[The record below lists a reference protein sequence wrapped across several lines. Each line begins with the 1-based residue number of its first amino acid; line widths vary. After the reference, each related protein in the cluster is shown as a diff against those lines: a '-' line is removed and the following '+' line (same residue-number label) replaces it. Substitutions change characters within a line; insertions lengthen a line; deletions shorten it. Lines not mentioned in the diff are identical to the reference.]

1 MADISKEIADIELAA
16 RGEEV
21 RDSIISALRK
31 IYSHV
36 TGEMSFQDF
45 DSTPTENSLHP
56 VTSHGLYI
64 VIQELLSQINALT
77 ARVEELESGSG
88 GEAEEGGNAPE
99 EGNLLTLNSAEVEDN
114 MLILDPEGAGVSE
127 NMIELAAVTSVE
139 NHVLS
144 LPGTSVSGN
153 ILISENGSVDGSIL
167 EL

>member
-16 RGEEV
+16 RGEEL
-21 RDSIISALRK
+21 RDSIISALMK

-99 EGNLLTLNSAEVEDN
+99 EGNLLTLNSAEVEDSI
-114 MLILDPEGAGVSE
+114 LILDPEGAVVSE